1 MFEWNN
7 PFKKHDLQQQFRFWL
22 QKEVKNLEDLHELT
36 GRLNIWD
43 QRRLD
48 VLKEMNERMAYGGE
62 RSAFYKLDRLSQI
75 ELNERFPGFFD
86 DPVSPGTPGMP
97 EPKPWHPLD
106 PKPSP
111 PAWKPGMPEP
121 KAWGVLGTRNL
132 SRRPGSR
139 RRLSGNPGIPQTR
152 SPSLRPGSSHS
163 PSVRHR
169 RAPAVVRRTDSNNP
183 RPPVGP
189 SRGSTACSGW
199 GMRPTTLPAG
209 LRTPAMS
216 DSEPLG
222 LWPGA

>member
-43 QRRLD
+43 QRRLE

-121 KAWGVLGTRNL
+121 KAWGPRDAKPLPPPWKPETPERK
-132 SRRPGSR
+132 PWD
-139 RRLSGNPGIPQTR
+139 PPDPEPF
-152 SPSLRPGSSHS
+152 SPP
-163 PSVRHR
+163 
-169 RAPAVVRRTDSNNP
+169 
-183 RPPVGP
+183 
-189 SRGSTACSGW
+189 W
-199 GMRPTTLPAG
+199 K
-209 LRTPAMS
+209 
-216 DSEPLG
+216 
-222 LWPGA
+222 